1 MLVKMIK
8 THIEKKYGIK
18 QITCDSFV
26 KLKDIKVLEK
36 KIKLL
41 CSILK
46 IEYKKFGKG
55 LSSINLKK
63 KLLIKKFENEEGE
76 EKTLGE
82 TDSFQNLSIDISEEY
97 FFTLCHEWSHHIDL
111 YLKSYYYS
119 NIRQRGFSEMCFK
132 NGKCCKEKEASYV
145 KNIIINMKK
154 YYEEKNLIGYNKYE
168 ELFAIGFEIYIY
180 SKLSQIENYGQI
192 GNFLDYGKGNKECVY
207 IRNTQENNYI
217 QEVIK
222 NFDLLIEK
230 MKEENI

>member
-46 IEYKKFGKG
+46 IEYKKF
-55 LSSINLKK
+55 
-63 KLLIKKFENEEGE
+63 ENEEGE

-97 FFTLCHEWSHHIDL
+97 FFTLCHEWAHHIDL

-154 YYEEKNLIGYNKYE
+154 IL
-168 ELFAIGFEIYIY
+168 
-180 SKLSQIENYGQI
+180 
-192 GNFLDYGKGNKECVY
+192 
-207 IRNTQENNYI
+207 
-217 QEVIK
+217 
-222 NFDLLIEK
+222 
-230 MKEENI
+230 